1 MHRVTMPRLDP
12 GMQSGKIIEWLKK
25 EGDPVNQD
33 EPVLRVE
40 GEKTTFEVNSPGAG
54 VVRKLLYEPGT
65 DVQVGQAMAL
75 VGEPDEPL
83 PSDIPVEGTA
93 APTTEEPAASLEA
106 VLVSKT
112 GRAQESTAS
121 PVARKMAREA
131 GIDLSQIKG
140 SGPGG
145 RIVREDVL
153 KAIEEAKAR
162 PQAVEGPSQARKV
175 PIAKTIRLSGK
186 RKAVAE
192 RLSYGFHTTVPV
204 TITMEA
210 SMSRVV
216 EQRENLRGKGAEDIS
231 ITAYVVKA
239 AAKALEE
246 HPMINSSLE
255 QDELRLYG
263 DINVAVA
270 INTPDGLIAPVI
282 SQTNKKTVLEV
293 SRQIRSLT
301 DRAMQNT
308 LSVPDLTGGTFTVTN
323 LGGFGVE
330 LFAPVINPPQCAI
343 LGFGKTSEKPV
354 IVGKEVRA
362 MPMTTLSLVFDHRI
376 VDGVPAARFLQ
387 RVKELLEDPI
397 RLE

>member
-1 MHRVTMPRLDP
+1 MPRLDP
-12 GMQSGKIIEWLKK
+12 GMQSGKIIEWLKN
-25 EGDPVNQD
+25 EGDRVNQD
-33 EPVLRVE
+33 EPVVRVE
-40 GEKTTFEVNSPGAG
+40 GEKTTFEVNSPGPG
-54 VVRKLLYEPGT
+54 VLRKLLYEPGT
-65 DVQVGQAMAL
+65 DVEVGQVMAL
-75 VGEPDEPL
+75 VGEPNEPL
-83 PSDIPVEGTA
+83 PSGIAARETA
-93 APTTEEPAASLEA
+93 APTRPEPTASLE
-106 VLVSKT
+106 VELLTKT
-112 GRAQESTAS
+112 GRAQEPAAS
-121 PVARKMAREA
+121 PVARRMAREA
-131 GIDLSQIKG
+131 GIGLSQIKG

-153 KAIEEAKAR
+153 KAIEQAKAQ
-162 PQAVEGPSQARKV
+162 PQAVEGPSQARNV

-204 TITMEA
+204 MITMEA

-216 EQRENLRGKGAEDIS
+216 EQRENLRGRGAEDVS

-239 AAKALEE
+239 VAKALEE

-270 INTPDGLIAPVI
+270 INTPDGLVAPVI
-282 SQTNKKTVLEV
+282 PQTNKKPVLEV

-308 LSVPDLTGGTFTVTN
+308 LSVLDLTGGTFTVTN

-387 RVKELLEDPI
+387 RVKELLEDPV